1 MYIGGAEEDR
11 TPDLR
16 IANATLS
23 QLSYGPPADGKC
35 NSTAEL
41 KSTPRVHL
49 HRAVSIDRD
58 ATQGSDES
66 QDTRRKST
74 CDRRHSLQLLPGDAW
89 NRCGRA
95 WRLFLGSNGQ
105 VYASQR
111 GRELHLAGKARVTY
125 LVRLSFLE
133 KLKFIILRRR

>member
-1 MYIGGAEEDR
+1 MYIGGAEEAR

-41 KSTPRVHL
+41 KSTPRMHL
-49 HRAVSIDRD
+49 HRVASIDRD
-58 ATQGSDES
+58 ATRGGDIS
-66 QDTRRKST
+66 QDTPRKST
-74 CDRRHSLQLLPGDAW
+74 CDGYHSLQPLPDDAW

-95 WRLFLGSNGQ
+95 WCLFLRSDGQ
-105 VYASQR
+105 TNASQR
-111 GRELHLAGKARVTY
+111 GREFNLAGKARVTY
-125 LVRLSFLE
+125 LVRLGFLE
-133 KLKFIILRRR
+133 KLKFIIMWRR